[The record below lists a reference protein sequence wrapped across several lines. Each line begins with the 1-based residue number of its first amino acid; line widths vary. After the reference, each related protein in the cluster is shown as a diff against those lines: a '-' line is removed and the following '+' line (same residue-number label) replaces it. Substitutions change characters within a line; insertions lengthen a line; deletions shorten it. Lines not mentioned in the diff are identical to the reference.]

1 MDRKTGTRCH
11 YPNTALDKL
20 RHGAKQIRVI
30 HKRKHLFPFVSITGC
45 ELLELLSVLL
55 LLFTAV
61 GDIPTLLT
69 SWEAKSITLPQKQS
83 GHTSVKSPGTT
94 LASAP
99 MMELYDCS
107 SSFKKDI
114 QQTSIEWYP
123 NKSSCHFFLYHIWHW
138 HCVFLS
144 LICKSPTR
152 LRDNFRQ
159 QKHAKVKVELIYKEY
174 RHKFCFPGLLE
185 PKNRAEFG
193 KLVKLAF
200 PQIKK
205 RRLGP
210 AGSQVSFYFG
220 LGPKPIPR
228 PMLLPPSPFSPPLQ
242 QPMSSPP
249 SSPVA
254 DKNSFQAEETYETI
268 SAGEESFSSLEP
280 DLVLLDLELKK
291 SADSFGGASCEFG
304 VVYTEDRDW
313 MHNFPSYSCFFSYL
327 LAAGGESP

>member
-1 MDRKTGTRCH
+1 
-11 YPNTALDKL
+11 
-20 RHGAKQIRVI
+20 
-30 HKRKHLFPFVSITGC
+30 VS
-45 ELLELLSVLL
+45 
-55 LLFTAV
+55 
-61 GDIPTLLT
+61 
-69 SWEAKSITLPQKQS
+69 
-83 GHTSVKSPGTT
+83 
-94 LASAP
+94 
-99 MMELYDCS
+99 
-107 SSFKKDI
+107 
-114 QQTSIEWYP
+114 
-123 NKSSCHFFLYHIWHW
+123 FF
-138 HCVFLS
+138 

-220 LGPKPIPR
+220 LGPKSNPR

-242 QPMSSPP
+242 QPISSPP
-249 SSPVA
+249 YSSVTN
-254 DKNSFQAEETYETI
+254 KNIYQAETSDSI
-268 SAGEESFSSLEP
+268 SADEESFSSLEP

-291 SADSFGGASCEFG
+291 SAAALGGGSCELGFI
-304 VVYTEDRDW
+304 YTEDRDW
-313 MHNFPSYSCFFSYL
+313 MYNFPSYSCFFSYL